1 MEDFIIIL
9 IGFALMIY
17 SAYSKNK
24 KAKQGRGQNSTAKP
38 DAAGEPASEREA
50 SEDVLEQFFG
60 YEPEKEESQSF
71 QQRDSEEGEP
81 VQQTERGVANQKWQA
96 IAEEN
101 LKSSKESTEKH
112 ENRRNQEKTATTS
125 HVKRKNASA
134 DKKHQHW
141 FNLRNAVI
149 YSEILNRR
157 Y

>member
-24 KAKQGRGQNSTAKP
+24 KAKKDREERQESY
-38 DAAGEPASEREA
+38 DEPGSEREA
-50 SEDVLEQFFG
+50 SEDILEQFFG
-60 YEPEKEESQSF
+60 YEPKETEHQPLKQYESEQNDHA
-71 QQRDSEEGEP
+71 QEAEQVSE
-81 VQQTERGVANQKWQA
+81 NKKWQA
-96 IAEEN
+96 LAR
-101 LKSSKESTEKH
+101 ESLQGKNDSIYQQSNKKQEKAASISH
-112 ENRRNQEKTATTS
+112 VNRRN
-125 HVKRKNASA
+125 ASA
-134 DKKHQHW
+134 GKKYRHW